1 MTETRALTGVR
12 VLDFSTL
19 LPGPTASLLL
29 QEAGATVLKI
39 ERGHGD
45 DMRRSGD
52 QLITASAK
60 FAVLNGGKHSA
71 VADLKS
77 AVDLAAV
84 LHLAREADVVIEQF
98 RPGVMAS
105 LGLGYEDLARINP
118 GVIYCSITGYG
129 QVGPRSQVA
138 GHDLNYMAD
147 SGILGQTRG
156 VDGAPVVPPVL
167 TADIGGGAYPAILNI
182 LLALQLRQRT
192 GEGRHLDISMFDN
205 LYVFAYSG
213 WAQGLATG
221 RWPQPSGEITTGGSP
236 RYTVYRTRDDEFLAV
251 ACVEDRFWEIF
262 VRVIGLELEPGEDRR
277 EPRRIM
283 SEVATILAARS
294 AAEWDEA
301 FRGLDVCVSRVVSM
315 EEAITTRADLGAG
328 VVFEGDRRFGD
339 LPLPLS
345 DSLRIRRTARG
356 SPQLGLPLPA
366 SWAELAEAVPAE
378 NDR

>member
-29 QEAGATVLKI
+29 REAGATVLKI
-39 ERGHGD
+39 ERAHGD

-52 QLITASAK
+52 QLMTASAK
-60 FAVLNGGKHSA
+60 FAVLNGGKRSA
-71 VADLKS
+71 IADLKS
-77 AVDLAAV
+77 PTDLAKV
-84 LHLAREADVVIEQF
+84 FDLAREADIVIEQF

-167 TADIGGGAYPAILNI
+167 TADIGGGAYPALFNI

-213 WAQGLATG
+213 WAQGLAAN

-236 RYTVYRTRDDEFLAV
+236 RYMVYRTRDDAFLAV

-262 VRVIGLELEPGEDRR
+262 VRVIGLQLEPGEDRR

-283 SEVATILAARS
+283 SEVATILAGRTAG
-294 AAEWDEA
+294 EWAEA
-301 FRGLDVCVSRVVSM
+301 FHGLDVCVSRVLSM
-315 EEAITTRADLGAG
+315 EEAITARTDLDKRM
-328 VVFEGDRRFGD
+328 VFEGDRHFGD
-339 LPLPLS
+339 LPLPIS
-345 DSLRIRRTARG
+345 DSLRISRTARG
-356 SPQLGLPLPA
+356 SPQLGLALPTD
-366 SWAELAEAVPAE
+366 WAELERIASGDDAG
-378 NDR
+378 